1 MTTFHA
7 TDAPSI
13 GMILCKGKSAVIVE
27 YALRDAAKP
36 MGVAGHRV
44 SPKLPDRLLAELPTS
59 DDLTREFPLMA
70 LIKLRLEIEQ
80 QLRTLAASHGIF
92 GRSAGIG
99 PMLQTEGVLLDSAQ
113 AFRATLRV
121 LNDAV
126 HGIDVAPDAATEA
139 VVAGSRFL
147 DDLRRLVAR

>member
-1 MTTFHA
+1 
-7 TDAPSI
+7 
-13 GMILCKGKSAVIVE
+13 
-27 YALRDAAKP
+27 
-36 MGVAGHRV
+36 
-44 SPKLPDRLLAELPTS
+44 
-59 DDLTREFPLMA
+59 MA

-99 PMLQTEGVLLDSAQ
+99 PMLQALQTEGVLPQSAQ